1 MLTDLKSRVNK
12 FLEDTGYVTCE
23 YKGCF
28 DIAAKK
34 KKILLIKI
42 LKNID
47 SFLPEQAKNLKIISN
62 DLEAN
67 PIIVGETTT
76 RGKLKKTIVYER
88 FEIPVVSIE
97 AFENIIVNKIFPKI
111 YRDRG
116 GLYVEIDSDI
126 LKERRQNK
134 NLTQMEL
141 AEMVGINKKVI
152 YEHEKKNLRMMLDI
166 AERLEKCLK
175 EKIIKQADVFK
186 KFEEKGKP
194 KDIIE
199 KRIGSDFK
207 KLGFEVDYAK
217 GPYDIAAKEKS
228 TLLTDIEMAKRKLKK
243 EAQTLRGFVRV
254 TGKPAILL
262 TKDFKEE
269 ELLGIPVLNIKK
281 LKEMENKD
289 ELLDLVKT

>member
-1 MLTDLKSRVNK
+1 MLADLKSKVKK
-12 FLEDTGYVTCE
+12 FLEDAGYVTCE
-23 YKGCF
+23 YRGCF

-62 DLEAN
+62 NLDAN

-76 RGKLKKTIVYER
+76 REKLKESIVYER
-88 FEIPVVSIE
+88 FEVPVVSIA

-116 GLYVEIDSDI
+116 GLYVEIDSDM
-126 LKERRQNK
+126 LKERRQKK

-152 YEHEKKNLRMMLDI
+152 YEHEKKNLRMVLDI
-166 AERLEKCLK
+166 AERLEKSLN
-175 EKIIKQADVFK
+175 EKLIKPTEVFK
-186 KFEEKGKP
+186 KFEEKGRP

-199 KRIGSDFK
+199 KRVGSDFK
-207 KLGFEVDYAK
+207 KLGFDVDYAK
-217 GPYDIAAKEKS
+217 GPYDVFAKEKKA
-228 TLLTDIEMAKRKLKK
+228 LLTDIEMSKRKLKK
-243 EAQTLRGFVRV
+243 EAETLKGFVRV

-269 ELLGIPVLNIKK
+269 ELLGIPVLKIKK
-281 LKEMENKD
+281 LKEIEDK
-289 ELLDLVKT
+289 EEILDIVKA